1 MIIWYERIEG
11 VMVLFH
17 IMREGRSAILLIL
30 VFELVFVNVVII
42 YCVKAYVN
50 ALKCIKK
57 LILV

>member
-1 MIIWYERIEG
+1 
-11 VMVLFH
+11 MVLFH

-50 ALKCIKK
+50 ELKCIKK